1 MGKEWIGESGF
12 ARTRL
17 DSAYYS
23 GCMSD
28 SEDLREFLIRWP
40 YDADHNARI
49 VKMPDNRVVL
59 QVRLP
64 MGIEQYELEGRPD
77 GLRPHGAE
85 SAFDYHVSQLSQARE
100 RGTEDTYR
108 LDEAA
113 CAELFAEGMLYYYRY
128 LHLFQLNDWKRTV
141 RDTTRNLSLFDF
153 VRDHA
158 EREDDRVYLEQWR
171 PYLTRMNA
179 TARVMMCLEDQ
190 QYEEAL
196 RIIELTLHE
205 IESMRELDA
214 DTYQYE
220 RERSVTA
227 LRSLKRQIQKSRPV
241 SVLEQLEGKLRKA
254 VDAEEFEKAAK
265 LRDQIRALGREH
277 RR

>member
-1 MGKEWIGESGF
+1 
-12 ARTRL
+12 
-17 DSAYYS
+17 
-23 GCMSD
+23 MSD